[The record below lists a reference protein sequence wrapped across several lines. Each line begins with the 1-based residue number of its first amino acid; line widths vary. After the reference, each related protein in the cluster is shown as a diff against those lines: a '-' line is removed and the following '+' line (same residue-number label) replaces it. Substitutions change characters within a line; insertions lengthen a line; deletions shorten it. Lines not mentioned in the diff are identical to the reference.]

1 MFRDIILG
9 KTQWEELGSI
19 YNNIGCY
26 TNNKYNCNSLSV
38 LLRAL
43 LINRVSDLLPPPKI
57 EICGSETIHDGESDD
72 RAVRR
77 IFYNAGFCYDDKN
90 YMQIISCNC
99 GLFETYKNAILERI
113 NSKSE
118 NHNFIEVEKVRIF
131 FKKVMEVLCFIN
143 PTNKSSIIIFN
154 DKGIEY
160 FHYLLSGLPV
170 FIPWFFQEENK
181 ITESDTRLLSALTK
195 RTSDEF
201 LNELDRIADENDI
214 KSKKLN
220 FYLNNFEKSFAEKRI
235 GSVNSEI
242 NRIMRDI
249 ESYKKIISDLIGQ
262 KREKDL
268 ILLGLNSKLNSTESK
283 VLDYFKSNPNI
294 ELIRVSN
301 GKLQFVSFG
310 NIECF
315 NEEFAETSIENR
327 DSIIYDY
334 STKSRE
340 DTYKIFSNI
349 FIDNKI
355 KIKTIACYEIDI
367 SYNNVKGLSHFSYPK
382 KFDTYLPNTH
392 IDEYSCLGDYEVMM
406 QEALIK
412 EDIIMCIELCIM
424 SSKSINLA
432 DSPVM
437 RQFIP
442 FITNGYKCLELPD
455 GSVTNFDGALQYL
468 NEEES

>member
-9 KTQWEELGSI
+9 STQWEETKSI
-19 YNNIGCY
+19 YNNIDCY
-26 TNNKYNCNSLSV
+26 TSNKYNCNSLSV

-43 LINRVSDLLPPPKI
+43 LINRVSDSLPPPNTN
-57 EICGSETIHDGESDD
+57 ICKSDNIYDNESAD
-72 RAVRR
+72 RNVRH
-77 IFYNAGFCYDDKN
+77 ILYNVGFCYDDKN

-99 GLFETYKNAILERI
+99 GSFEACKNAILERI
-113 NSKSE
+113 NSRSE
-118 NHNFIEVEKVRIF
+118 NHFIEVEKVRIF
-131 FKKVMEVLCFIN
+131 FKKVMSVLCFIN
-143 PTNKSSIIIFN
+143 PVNKSSIVIFD

-170 FIPWFFQEENK
+170 FIPWFFQEENA
-181 ITESDTRLLSALTK
+181 ITESDTLLLSTLTK

-201 LNELDRIADENDI
+201 LKELDRIADENDI

-235 GSVNSEI
+235 GSVNAEI
-242 NRIMRDI
+242 DRIMRDI
-249 ESYKKIISDLIGQ
+249 ESYKNMLSDLITQ

-334 STKSRE
+334 STKSRD
-340 DTYKIFSNI
+340 DTWKVFSNI

-355 KIKTIACYEIDI
+355 KIRTIACYEIDI
-367 SYNNVKGLSHFSYPK
+367 SRNSVKGLSHFGYPH

-392 IDEYSCLGDYEVMM
+392 IDEYSCLGDYEMMM

-437 RQFIP
+437 RKFIP